1 MRTVVE
7 VPQWRGSRSPT
18 APRLV
23 EGAARLAAMVPADA
37 HVRVET
43 GATLAETA
51 ARVRRA
57 LPAGG
62 FTVTVGGDCGVELE
76 PVAAALRRHGD
87 RLHVVWFDAHG
98 DLNTPESS
106 PSGAFHGMIVR
117 TLLGEGPPDLVPSP
131 ALRPD
136 RLALAGTRALDPAEA
151 DYIRLAGIGG
161 PAGVAEGALVYVHVD
176 LDVLDG
182 FSSVGYPEPDGLSPD
197 ALIAAVA
204 ELAARHEIVG
214 LGITEYAPADPAD
227 EDLLK
232 RLVPELVR
240 LCAGSRARQIERRAA
255 AAWPAGQAEERDGWL
270 LRHTPGVNRKR
281 SNSALPLATASPS
294 VAALEAFYAERGLPA
309 IVQVSP
315 AEQHA
320 ELDAALAARGYTR
333 TGETLVMT
341 ADAETVIA
349 AATKN
354 EVGGVE
360 RVADRGR
367 WPALFEAVTGE
378 ADSMPVIRRIEPE
391 TMLLVAGDGAGLGLA
406 VMDDGWTGVFCM
418 ATHPARRR
426 AGVAGAVMAELARWS
441 RERGAPR
448 LYLQVEEDNHPARAL
463 YEGLGFTTS
472 HRYHYRREDRHE

>member
-7 VPQWRGSRSPT
+7 VPQWQGSLSPT

-57 LPAGG
+57 LPADG
-62 FTVTVGGDCGVELE
+62 FTITVGGDCGVELE
-76 PVAAALRRHGD
+76 PVAAALRRYGD

-98 DLNTPESS
+98 DLNSPESS

-117 TLLGEGPPDLVPSP
+117 TLLGEGPLDLVPSP

-136 RLALAGTRALDPAEA
+136 QLALVGTRVLDPAEA
-151 DYIRLAGIGG
+151 DYIRLADIGG
-161 PAGVAEGALVYVHVD
+161 LADVADDALVYVHVD

-182 FSSVGYPEPDGLSPD
+182 FASVGYPEPDGLSPE

-204 ELAARHEIVG
+204 DLAARHEIVG
-214 LGITEYAPADPAD
+214 LGITEYAPSDPAD

-232 RLVPELVR
+232 WMVPELAR
-240 LCAGSRARQIERRAA
+240 LCAGSRARQIERRAV
-255 AAWPAGQAEERDGWL
+255 AAWPAGHAEERDGWL
-270 LRHTPGVNRKR
+270 LRHTPGVHRKR
-281 SNSALPLATASPS
+281 SNSALPLVNASPS
-294 VAALEAFYAERGLPA
+294 LAAVETFYADRCLPA

-315 AEQHA
+315 AEQHT
-320 ELDAALAARGYTR
+320 ELDAALAARGYAK

-341 ADAETVIA
+341 ADAETVLT

-354 EVGGVE
+354 GDSGVE
-360 RVADRGR
+360 RVFDRDR
-367 WPALFEAVTGE
+367 WAALFEAVTSDAG
-378 ADSMPVIRRIEPE
+378 SMPVIGRIEPE
-391 TMLLVAGDGAGLGLA
+391 TVLLVAGNGAGLGLA

-418 ATHPARRR
+418 ATHPGRRR
-426 AGVAGAVMAELARWS
+426 EGVARAVMAELARWS
-441 RERGAPR
+441 QERGAPC

-472 HRYHYRREDRHE
+472 HRYHYRREHPRE